1 MSLKFIGITQRLVQ
15 NESYFEL
22 REALSLEWGVFFKE
36 HFQGFLPLP
45 LSYELD
51 FALYEPFLA
60 GVILS
65 GGNDLS
71 VFNENELC
79 KRRDIYENKL
89 LKTCMLKNKPV
100 LGICRGAQ
108 LIAHFFGSS
117 LKQCQDHVGKH
128 EVKDMQ
134 EKLSFEVNSF
144 HNFSIYALGQDLQ
157 ALFKADDESIEAFR
171 HKKLNI
177 YATMWHIER
186 AGGLENTQV
195 LDEFKK
201 SLNKA

>member
-1 MSLKFIGITQRLVQ
+1 MSVKFIGITQRLVQ

-36 HFQGFLPLP
+36 HLQGFLPLP

-51 FALYEPFLA
+51 FTLYEPFLA

-71 VFNENELC
+71 LFNENELC
-79 KRRDIYENKL
+79 KKRDTYENKL

-100 LGICRGAQ
+100 LGVCRGAQ
-108 LIAHFFGSS
+108 LIAYFFNSS
-117 LKQCQDHVGKH
+117 LKQCQDHVARH

-144 HNFSIYALGQDLQ
+144 HNFSIHTLGEDLK

-171 HKKLNI
+171 HKKFDI

-195 LDEFKK
+195 LDEFKA
-201 SLNKA
+201 SLKNN

>member
-22 REALSLEWGVFFKE
+22 REALSLEWGVFFNTHLK
-36 HFQGFLPLP
+36 GFLPLP

-108 LIAHFFGSS
+108 LIAHFFGSN

-144 HNFSIYALGQDLQ
+144 HNFSISHLGQDLE
-157 ALFKADDESIEAFR
+157 ALFKADDESIEAFK
-171 HKKLNI
+171 HKKLDI

-186 AGGLENTQV
+186 AGGLENMQV